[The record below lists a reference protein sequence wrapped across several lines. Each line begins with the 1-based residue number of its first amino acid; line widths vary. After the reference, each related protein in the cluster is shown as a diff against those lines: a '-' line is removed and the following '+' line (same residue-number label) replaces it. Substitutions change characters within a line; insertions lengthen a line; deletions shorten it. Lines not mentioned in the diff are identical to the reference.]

1 MTDINH
7 DNTVYPSSSFSGSP
21 YLYGQVYTPSPD
33 TRLTQI
39 KDLAVPQLVR
49 RTNGRYTI
57 RFRFKGATSPF
68 LSVSTR
74 STDRRTATMRQRE
87 LAATAKAFMLDRQE
101 VSLQELTTHLKSMAE
116 QFLTDETN
124 DYWNGLEVATLV
136 DEKSNLKELAATQA
150 LSLDQQKGIRLALE
164 VLTAA
169 QQRVDTGDT
178 SGLIKLTDGGGDD
191 NNHTDEST
199 IGDSTAILNNEQ
211 GDRPAVFTQVTAP
224 CSHSERP
231 AVESQPEVIHFRPLE
246 SSRLDVNL
254 TSRRF
259 KSLILQPSVV
269 FQELVTSLLAEKVQI
284 LKSSSYK
291 DLSSSLNTVSRFLPE
306 DMDLM
311 SRSGWLAVRDAML
324 ASEVRPSTIN
334 KLLTKAK
341 MCLDYGLMNGQ
352 LEGRN
357 PIERMKLTK
366 DIDSK
371 RRAFT
376 DEELERLL
384 VRVEAEYQFTRHTA
398 HTTSEARRWAS
409 LVSVITGARAAE
421 VCHLTKRDIVT
432 LDNGLVCID
441 INEDGEGKSV
451 KNKHSVR
458 LVPLTDGAY
467 GFDLASFLEWVY
479 MQPEDEGPLFGMTPS
494 AYSSWFNSRV
504 ITEALPDA
512 ENVSLHSLRHWLA
525 TRMKERGVNLVDAQG
540 ILGHSSQSITYDLYG
555 KGHAVGRLAEVLKT
569 ALL

>member
-21 YLYGQVYTPSPD
+21 YLYQQVYTSSPD
-33 TRLTQI
+33 TRLTQTTPCSHSQI
-39 KDLAVPQLVR
+39 NLLSVAKPQLVR
-49 RTNGRYTI
+49 RANGRYTI
-57 RFRFKGATSPF
+57 RFRLKGQTTPF

-74 STDRRTATMRQRE
+74 STDRRVATMRQRE
-87 LAATAKAFMLDRQE
+87 LAATAKTFMLDRPE
-101 VSLQELTTHLKSMAE
+101 VSLQELTEHLRSMAE
-116 QFLTDETN
+116 QFLTDASD

-164 VLTAA
+164 VLTAV

-178 SGLIKLTDGGGDD
+178 SGLIDIVMNNSRDSGTSNLTDD
-191 NNHTDEST
+191 ST
-199 IGDSTAILNNEQ
+199 IGDSMAILSNEQ
-211 GDRPAVFTQVTAP
+211 GVSTEVFTQ
-224 CSHSERP
+224 ER
-231 AVESQPEVIHFRPLE
+231 QPEVAICSF
-246 SSRLDVNL
+246 S
-254 TSRRF
+254 
-259 KSLILQPSVV
+259 
-269 FQELVTSLLAEKVQI
+269 ELVSSLLAEKVQT

-311 SRSGWLAVRDAML
+311 SRSEWLAVRDAML

-366 DIDSK
+366 DTDSK

-384 VRVEAEYQFTRHTA
+384 VRVESEYQFTRHTA

-409 LVSVITGARAAE
+409 LVSVVTGARSAE
-421 VCHLTKRDIVT
+421 VCHLTKRDVVT

-441 INEDGEGKSV
+441 INEDGDGKSV

-458 LVPLTDGAY
+458 LVPLTDGAC
-467 GFDLASFLEWVY
+467 GLDLKSFLEWVD
-479 MQPEDEGPLFGMTPS
+479 MQPDEGPLFGMTPS

-504 ITEALPDA
+504 LTEALPDA

>member
-1 MTDINH
+1 
-7 DNTVYPSSSFSGSP
+7 
-21 YLYGQVYTPSPD
+21 
-33 TRLTQI
+33 
-39 KDLAVPQLVR
+39 
-49 RTNGRYTI
+49 
-57 RFRFKGATSPF
+57 
-68 LSVSTR
+68 
-74 STDRRTATMRQRE
+74 MRQRE
-87 LAATAKAFMLDRQE
+87 LAATAKTFLLDKPE
-101 VSLQELTTHLKSMAE
+101 VSLQELTEHLRSMAE
-116 QFLTDETN
+116 QFLTDASD

-169 QQRVDTGDT
+169 QQRVDTGDA
-178 SGLIKLTDGGGDD
+178 SGLIKLIDD
-191 NNHTDEST
+191 NNHTDYST
-199 IGDSTAILNNEQ
+199 IGDYTSILKNEQ

-224 CSHSERP
+224 CSHSER
-231 AVESQPEVIHFRPLE
+231 
-246 SSRLDVNL
+246 
-254 TSRRF
+254 
-259 KSLILQPSVV
+259 QPSVV
-269 FQELVTSLLAEKVQI
+269 FSSLVSSLLAEKVQT

-311 SRSGWLAVRDAML
+311 SRSEWLAVRDSML

-376 DEELERLL
+376 DEELDGLL

-398 HTTSEARRWAS
+398 HTTSEARRWAT
-409 LVSVITGARAAE
+409 LVSVVTGARSAE

-441 INEDGEGKSV
+441 INEDGGGKSV

-467 GFDLASFLEWVY
+467 GFDLKSFLEWVD
-479 MQPEDEGPLFGMTPS
+479 MQPDEGPLFGMTPS

-504 ITEALPDA
+504 LTEALPDA

-555 KGHAVGRLAEVLKT
+555 KGHAVGRLADVLKT

>member
-1 MTDINH
+1 
-7 DNTVYPSSSFSGSP
+7 
-21 YLYGQVYTPSPD
+21 
-33 TRLTQI
+33 
-39 KDLAVPQLVR
+39 
-49 RTNGRYTI
+49 
-57 RFRFKGATSPF
+57 
-68 LSVSTR
+68 
-74 STDRRTATMRQRE
+74 MRQRE
-87 LAATAKAFMLDRQE
+87 LAATAKAFMLDRPE
-101 VSLQELTTHLKSMAE
+101 VSLQELTEHLRSMAE
-116 QFLTDETN
+116 QFLTDASD

-178 SGLIKLTDGGGDD
+178 SGLIDIVMNNSRDSGTSNLTDY
-191 NNHTDEST
+191 ST
-199 IGDSTAILNNEQ
+199 ICDSMAILKNEQ
-211 GDRPAVFTQVTAP
+211 GDRPVVFTQ
-224 CSHSERP
+224 ERQ
-231 AVESQPEVIHFRPLE
+231 S
-246 SSRLDVNL
+246 
-254 TSRRF
+254 
-259 KSLILQPSVV
+259 SVV
-269 FQELVTSLLAEKVQI
+269 FSSLVSSLLAEKVQT

-311 SRSGWLAVRDAML
+311 SRSAWLAVRDAML

-366 DIDSK
+366 DTDSK

-409 LVSVITGARAAE
+409 LLSVVTGARSAE

-458 LVPLTDGAY
+458 LVPLTDGAC
-467 GFDLASFLEWVY
+467 GLDLKSFLEWVNT
-479 MQPEDEGPLFGMTPS
+479 QSDEGPLFGMTPS

-555 KGHAVGRLAEVLKT
+555 KGHAVQRLADALKS

>member
-1 MTDINH
+1 
-7 DNTVYPSSSFSGSP
+7 
-21 YLYGQVYTPSPD
+21 
-33 TRLTQI
+33 
-39 KDLAVPQLVR
+39 
-49 RTNGRYTI
+49 
-57 RFRFKGATSPF
+57 
-68 LSVSTR
+68 
-74 STDRRTATMRQRE
+74 MRQRE
-87 LAATAKAFMLDRQE
+87 LAATAKAFMLDRPD
-101 VSLQELTTHLKSMAE
+101 VSLQELTEHLRSMAE
-116 QFLTDETN
+116 QFLTDASD
-124 DYWNGLEVATLV
+124 DYWNGVDVATLV

-150 LSLDQQKGIRLALE
+150 LSLDQQKGIMLALE

-178 SGLIKLTDGGGDD
+178 SGLIDIVMNNLT
-191 NNHTDEST
+191 NNST
-199 IGDSTAILNNEQ
+199 IGDSTTILNNEQ
-211 GDRPAVFTQVTAP
+211 GDRPAVFTQEP
-224 CSHSERP
+224 
-231 AVESQPEVIHFRPLE
+231 QPEVTIA
-246 SSRLDVNL
+246 D
-254 TSRRF
+254 
-259 KSLILQPSVV
+259 QPAICS
-269 FQELVTSLLAEKVQI
+269 FSELVSSLLAEKVQT
-284 LKSSSYK
+284 LKTSSYK

-311 SRSGWLAVRDAML
+311 SRSEWLAVRDSML

-341 MCLDYGLMNGQ
+341 MCLDYALMNGQ

-357 PIERMKLTK
+357 PIERMKLVK
-366 DIDSK
+366 DVESK

-376 DEELERLL
+376 DEELEKLL
-384 VRVEAEYQFTRHTA
+384 GRVEAEYQFTRHTA

-432 LDNGLVCID
+432 LDNGLTCID

-467 GFDLASFLEWVY
+467 GFDLASFLSWVNT
-479 MQPEDEGPLFGMTPS
+479 QPDDGGPLFGMTPS

-504 ITEALPDA
+504 LTEALGDA

>member
-7 DNTVYPSSSFSGSP
+7 DNTVYASSSFSGSP
-21 YLYGQVYTPSPD
+21 YLYQQVYTSSPD

-39 KDLAVPQLVR
+39 KDLAVPHLLARLATPQIVR
-49 RTNGRYTI
+49 RANGRYTI
-57 RFRFKGATSPF
+57 RFRLKGQTTPF

-74 STDRRTATMRQRE
+74 STDRRVATMRQRE
-87 LAATAKAFMLDRQE
+87 LAATAKAFMLDRPE
-101 VSLQELTTHLKSMAE
+101 VSLQELTEHLRSMAE
-116 QFLTDETN
+116 QFLTDASD
-124 DYWNGLEVATLV
+124 DYWNGIEVATLV

-178 SGLIKLTDGGGDD
+178 SGLIKLIDD
-191 NNHTDEST
+191 NNLTDDST
-199 IGDSTAILNNEQ
+199 IGDSTSILRIEQ
-211 GDRPAVFTQVTAP
+211 GVSPQVFTR
-224 CSHSERP
+224 ER
-231 AVESQPEVIHFRPLE
+231 
-246 SSRLDVNL
+246 
-254 TSRRF
+254 
-259 KSLILQPSVV
+259 QPSVV
-269 FQELVTSLLAEKVQI
+269 FSSLVSSLLAEKVQT
-284 LKSSSYK
+284 LKTSSYK

-311 SRSGWLAVRDAML
+311 SRSGWLAVRDSML
-324 ASEVRPSTIN
+324 AAEVRPSTIN

-341 MCLDYGLMNGQ
+341 MCLDYGLMNGH

-366 DIDSK
+366 DVDSK

-384 VRVEAEYQFTRHTA
+384 VRVESEYQFTRHTA

-409 LVSVITGARAAE
+409 LVSVVTGARSAE

-441 INEDGEGKSV
+441 INEDGDGKSV

-458 LVPLTDGAY
+458 LVPLTDGVH
-467 GFDLASFLEWVY
+467 GFDLASFLSWVDT
-479 MQPEDEGPLFGMTPS
+479 QPDEGPLFGMTPS
-494 AYSSWFNSRV
+494 AYSNWFNSRV
-504 ITEALPDA
+504 LTEALGDA
-512 ENVSLHSLRHWLA
+512 TDVSLHSLRHWLA

-555 KGHAVGRLAEVLKT
+555 RGHAVKRLADALKV

>member
-1 MTDINH
+1 
-7 DNTVYPSSSFSGSP
+7 
-21 YLYGQVYTPSPD
+21 
-33 TRLTQI
+33 
-39 KDLAVPQLVR
+39 
-49 RTNGRYTI
+49 
-57 RFRFKGATSPF
+57 
-68 LSVSTR
+68 
-74 STDRRTATMRQRE
+74 MRQRE
-87 LAATAKAFMLDRQE
+87 LAATAKAFLLDRQE
-101 VSLQELTTHLKSMAE
+101 VSLQELTAHLKSMAE

-136 DEKSNLKELAATQA
+136 DEKANLKEIAASQA
-150 LSLDQQKGIRLALE
+150 LSIDQQRGIKLALE

-178 SGLIKLTDGGGDD
+178 SGLIDIVMNNSRDSGTSNLTDD
-191 NNHTDEST
+191 ST
-199 IGDSTAILNNEQ
+199 IGDSTSILKNEQ
-211 GDRPAVFTQVTAP
+211 GVSPEVFTQVTAP
-224 CSHSERP
+224 CSHSER
-231 AVESQPEVIHFRPLE
+231 
-246 SSRLDVNL
+246 
-254 TSRRF
+254 
-259 KSLILQPSVV
+259 QPSVV
-269 FQELVTSLLAEKVQI
+269 FSSLVSSLLAEKVQT
-284 LKSSSYK
+284 LKTSSYK

-324 ASEVRPSTIN
+324 AAEVRPSTIN

-341 MCLDYGLMNGQ
+341 MCLDYALMNGQ

-357 PIERMKLTK
+357 PIERMKLVK
-366 DIDSK
+366 DVESK

-384 VRVEAEYQFTRHTA
+384 GRVEAEYQFTRHTA
-398 HTTSEARRWAS
+398 QTSSEARRWAS

-467 GFDLASFLEWVY
+467 GFDLASFLSWVDT
-479 MQPEDEGPLFGMTPS
+479 QPDEGPLFGMTPS

-504 ITEALPDA
+504 MTEALGDA

-555 KGHAVGRLAEVLKT
+555 KGHAVQRLAD
-569 ALL
+569 ALAVTFG

>member
-7 DNTVYPSSSFSGSP
+7 DNTVYPSSYFSGSP

-39 KDLAVPQLVR
+39 NLLGVAKPQLVR
-49 RTNGRYTI
+49 RANGRYTI
-57 RFRFKGATSPF
+57 RFRLKGQTTPF

-74 STDRRTATMRQRE
+74 STDRRVATMRQRE
-87 LAATAKAFMLDRQE
+87 LAATAKAFMLDRPE
-101 VSLQELTTHLKSMAE
+101 VSLQELTEHLRSMAE
-116 QFLTDETN
+116 QFLTDASD

-178 SGLIKLTDGGGDD
+178 SGLIKLIDD
-191 NNHTDEST
+191 NNLTDDST
-199 IGDSTAILNNEQ
+199 IGDSTSILNNEQ
-211 GDRPAVFTQVTAP
+211 GDRPAVFTQ
-224 CSHSERP
+224 ERQ
-231 AVESQPEVIHFRPLE
+231 S
-246 SSRLDVNL
+246 
-254 TSRRF
+254 
-259 KSLILQPSVV
+259 SVV
-269 FQELVTSLLAEKVQI
+269 FSSLVSSLLAEKVQT
-284 LKSSSYK
+284 LKTSSYK

-311 SRSGWLAVRDAML
+311 SRSGWLAVRDSML

-366 DIDSK
+366 DVDSK

-376 DEELERLL
+376 DEEMERLL
-384 VRVEAEYQFTRHTA
+384 VRVESEYQFTRHTA

-409 LVSVITGARAAE
+409 LVSVVTGARSAE

-441 INEDGEGKSV
+441 INEDGDGKSV

-458 LVPLTDGAY
+458 LVPLTDGAC
-467 GFDLASFLEWVY
+467 GLDLKSFLEWVD
-479 MQPEDEGPLFGMTPS
+479 MQPDEGPLFGMTPS

-504 ITEALPDA
+504 LTEALGDA
-512 ENVSLHSLRHWLA
+512 TDVSLHSLRHWLA
-525 TRMKERGVNLVDAQG
+525 TRMKERGANLVDAQG

>member
-21 YLYGQVYTPSPD
+21 YLYGQVCTSSPD

-49 RTNGRYTI
+49 RANGRYTI
-57 RFRFKGATSPF
+57 RFRLKGQTIPF

-74 STDRRTATMRQRE
+74 STDRRVATMRQRE
-87 LAATAKAFMLDRQE
+87 LAATAKAFMLDRPE
-101 VSLQELTTHLKSMAE
+101 VSLQELTEHLRSMAE
-116 QFLTDETN
+116 QFLTDASD

-178 SGLIKLTDGGGDD
+178 SGLIKLIDD
-191 NNHTDEST
+191 NNLTDDST
-199 IGDSTAILNNEQ
+199 IGDSTSILNNEQ
-211 GDRPAVFTQVTAP
+211 GDRPAVFTQ
-224 CSHSERP
+224 ER
-231 AVESQPEVIHFRPLE
+231 QPEVAICSF
-246 SSRLDVNL
+246 S
-254 TSRRF
+254 
-259 KSLILQPSVV
+259 
-269 FQELVTSLLAEKVQI
+269 ELVSSLLAEKVQT
-284 LKSSSYK
+284 LKTSSYK

-311 SRSGWLAVRDAML
+311 SRSGWLAVRDSML

-384 VRVEAEYQFTRHTA
+384 VRVESEYQFTRHTA

-409 LVSVITGARAAE
+409 LVSVVTGARSAE

-441 INEDGEGKSV
+441 INEDGDGKSV

-458 LVPLTDGAY
+458 LVPLTDGAC
-467 GFDLASFLEWVY
+467 GLDLKSFLEWVD
-479 MQPEDEGPLFGMTPS
+479 MQP
-494 AYSSWFNSRV
+494 
-504 ITEALPDA
+504 
-512 ENVSLHSLRHWLA
+512 
-525 TRMKERGVNLVDAQG
+525 
-540 ILGHSSQSITYDLYG
+540 
-555 KGHAVGRLAEVLKT
+555 
-569 ALL
+569 

>member
-1 MTDINH
+1 
-7 DNTVYPSSSFSGSP
+7 
-21 YLYGQVYTPSPD
+21 
-33 TRLTQI
+33 
-39 KDLAVPQLVR
+39 
-49 RTNGRYTI
+49 
-57 RFRFKGATSPF
+57 
-68 LSVSTR
+68 
-74 STDRRTATMRQRE
+74 MRQRE
-87 LAATAKAFMLDRQE
+87 LAATAKAFMLDRPE
-101 VSLQELTTHLKSMAE
+101 VSLQELTEHLRSMAE
-116 QFLTDETN
+116 QFLTDASD

-178 SGLIKLTDGGGDD
+178 SGLIKLIDD
-191 NNHTDEST
+191 NNHTDYST
-199 IGDSTAILNNEQ
+199 IGDSTSILKNEQ
-211 GDRPAVFTQVTAP
+211 GDRPVVFTQ
-224 CSHSERP
+224 ER
-231 AVESQPEVIHFRPLE
+231 QPEVTICSF
-246 SSRLDVNL
+246 S
-254 TSRRF
+254 
-259 KSLILQPSVV
+259 
-269 FQELVTSLLAEKVQI
+269 ELVSSLLAEKVQT

-311 SRSGWLAVRDAML
+311 SRSEWLAVRDAML

-366 DIDSK
+366 DVDSK

-398 HTTSEARRWAS
+398 HTTSEARRWAT
-409 LVSVITGARAAE
+409 LVSVVTGARSAE
-421 VCHLTKRDIVT
+421 VCHLIKRDIVT
-432 LDNGLVCID
+432 IDKMVCID
-441 INEDGEGKSV
+441 INEDGDGKSV

-467 GFDLASFLEWVY
+467 GFDLTSFLSWVDA
-479 MQPEDEGPLFGMTPS
+479 QPDDGPLFGMTPS

-504 ITEALPDA
+504 LTEALPDA
-512 ENVSLHSLRHWLA
+512 DNVSLHSLRHWLA

-555 KGHAVGRLAEVLKT
+555 KGHAVGRLAD
-569 ALL
+569 ALNLALVGM

>member
-21 YLYGQVYTPSPD
+21 YLYGQVYTSSPD
-33 TRLTQI
+33 TRLTQTTPCSHSQI
-39 KDLAVPQLVR
+39 NLLGVAKPQLVR
-49 RTNGRYTI
+49 RANGRYTI
-57 RFRFKGATSPF
+57 RFRLKGQTTPF

-74 STDRRTATMRQRE
+74 STDRRVAKMRQRE
-87 LAATAKAFMLDRQE
+87 LAATAKAFMLDRPE
-101 VSLQELTTHLKSMAE
+101 VSLQELTDHLRSMAE
-116 QFLTDETN
+116 QFLTDASD

-178 SGLIKLTDGGGDD
+178 SGLIKLIDGQLTDD
-191 NNHTDEST
+191 NNHTDYST
-199 IGDSTAILNNEQ
+199 IGDSTSILKNEQ
-211 GDRPAVFTQVTAP
+211 GDRPVVFTQ
-224 CSHSERP
+224 ER
-231 AVESQPEVIHFRPLE
+231 QPEVTIA
-246 SSRLDVNL
+246 D
-254 TSRRF
+254 
-259 KSLILQPSVV
+259 QPAICS
-269 FQELVTSLLAEKVQI
+269 FSELVSSLLAEKVQT

-311 SRSGWLAVRDAML
+311 SRSEWLAVRDSML
-324 ASEVRPSTIN
+324 AAEVRPSTIN

-384 VRVEAEYQFTRHTA
+384 VRVESEYQFTRHTA
-398 HTTSEARRWAS
+398 RTTSEARRWAS
-409 LVSVITGARAAE
+409 LVSVVTGARSAE

-458 LVPLTDGAY
+458 LVPLTDGAC
-467 GFDLASFLEWVY
+467 GLDLKSFLEWVD
-479 MQPEDEGPLFGMTPS
+479 MQPDEGPLFGMTPS

-504 ITEALPDA
+504 MTEALGDA
-512 ENVSLHSLRHWLA
+512 TDVSLHSLRHWLA

>member
-7 DNTVYPSSSFSGSP
+7 DNTVYSSSSFSGSP
-21 YLYGQVYTPSPD
+21 YLYQQVYTSSPD

-49 RTNGRYTI
+49 RANGRYTI
-57 RFRFKGATSPF
+57 RFRLKGQTIPF

-74 STDRRTATMRQRE
+74 STDRRVATMRQRE
-87 LAATAKAFMLDRQE
+87 LAATAKSFMLDRPD
-101 VSLQELTTHLKSMAE
+101 VSLQELTEHLRSMAE
-116 QFLTDETN
+116 QFLTDASD

-178 SGLIKLTDGGGDD
+178 SGLIKLIDD
-191 NNHTDEST
+191 NNHTDYST
-199 IGDSTAILNNEQ
+199 IGDSTPILKNEQ
-211 GDRPAVFTQVTAP
+211 GDRPAVFTQ
-224 CSHSERP
+224 ER
-231 AVESQPEVIHFRPLE
+231 QPEVTIA
-246 SSRLDVNL
+246 D
-254 TSRRF
+254 
-259 KSLILQPSVV
+259 QPAICS
-269 FQELVTSLLAEKVQI
+269 FSELVSSLLAEKVQT

-311 SRSGWLAVRDAML
+311 SRSEWLAVRDAML

-366 DIDSK
+366 DIDSR

-384 VRVEAEYQFTRHTA
+384 VRVESEYQFTRHTA

-409 LVSVITGARAAE
+409 LVSVVTGARSAE

-441 INEDGEGKSV
+441 INEDGDGKSV

-467 GFDLASFLEWVY
+467 GFDLTSFLSWVD
-479 MQPEDEGPLFGMTPS
+479 MQPDEGPLFGMTPS

-504 ITEALPDA
+504 LTEALGDSQD
-512 ENVSLHSLRHWLA
+512 VSLHSLRHWLA

-555 KGHAVGRLAEVLKT
+555 KGHAVGRLADVLKT

>member
-7 DNTVYPSSSFSGSP
+7 DNTVCPSSSFSGSP
-21 YLYGQVYTPSPD
+21 YLYQQVCTPSPD

-49 RTNGRYTI
+49 RANGRYTI
-57 RFRFKGATSPF
+57 RFRLKGQTTPF

-74 STDRRTATMRQRE
+74 STDRRVATMRQRE
-87 LAATAKAFMLDRQE
+87 LAATAKAFMLDRPE
-101 VSLQELTTHLKSMAE
+101 VSLQELTEHLRSMAE
-116 QFLTDETN
+116 QFLTDASD

-178 SGLIKLTDGGGDD
+178 SSLIKLIDGGVSQLTDD
-191 NNHTDEST
+191 NNHTDYST
-199 IGDSTAILNNEQ
+199 ISDSSAILKNEQ

-224 CSHSERP
+224 CSHSERH
-231 AVESQPEVIHFRPLE
+231 PEVTIA
-246 SSRLDVNL
+246 D
-254 TSRRF
+254 
-259 KSLILQPSVV
+259 QPAICS
-269 FQELVTSLLAEKVQI
+269 FSELVSSLLAEKVQT

-306 DMDLM
+306 DMGLM
-311 SRSGWLAVRDAML
+311 SRSGWLAVRDSML

-366 DIDSK
+366 DTDSK

-376 DEELERLL
+376 DDELDGLL

-409 LVSVITGARAAE
+409 LVSVVTGARSAE

-432 LDNGLVCID
+432 LDNGLTCID
-441 INEDGEGKSV
+441 INEDGDGKSV

-458 LVPLTDGAY
+458 LVPLTDGAC
-467 GFDLASFLEWVY
+467 GFDLKSFLEWVD
-479 MQPEDEGPLFGMTPS
+479 MQPDDGGPLFGMTPS

-504 ITEALPDA
+504 LTEALGDA

-555 KGHAVGRLAEVLKT
+555 KGHAVQRLAD
-569 ALL
+569 ALAVTFG

>member
-21 YLYGQVYTPSPD
+21 YRYQQVYTSSPD

-39 KDLAVPQLVR
+39 NLLSVAKPQLVR
-49 RTNGRYTI
+49 RANGRYTI
-57 RFRFKGATSPF
+57 RFRLKGQTTPF

-74 STDRRTATMRQRE
+74 STDRRVATMRQRE
-87 LAATAKAFMLDRQE
+87 LAATAKAFMLDRPE
-101 VSLQELTTHLKSMAE
+101 VSLQELTEHLRSMAE
-116 QFLTDETN
+116 QFLTDASD

-178 SGLIKLTDGGGDD
+178 SGLIKLIDD
-191 NNHTDEST
+191 NNLTDDST
-199 IGDSTAILNNEQ
+199 IGNSTSILNNEQ
-211 GDRPAVFTQVTAP
+211 GDRPAVFTQ
-224 CSHSERP
+224 ERQ
-231 AVESQPEVIHFRPLE
+231 S
-246 SSRLDVNL
+246 
-254 TSRRF
+254 
-259 KSLILQPSVV
+259 SVV
-269 FQELVTSLLAEKVQI
+269 FSSLVSSLLAEKVQT
-284 LKSSSYK
+284 LKTSSYK

-311 SRSGWLAVRDAML
+311 SRSGWLAVRDSML

-384 VRVEAEYQFTRHTA
+384 VRVE
-398 HTTSEARRWAS
+398 S
-409 LVSVITGARAAE
+409 
-421 VCHLTKRDIVT
+421 
-432 LDNGLVCID
+432 
-441 INEDGEGKSV
+441 
-451 KNKHSVR
+451 
-458 LVPLTDGAY
+458 
-467 GFDLASFLEWVY
+467 
-479 MQPEDEGPLFGMTPS
+479 
-494 AYSSWFNSRV
+494 
-504 ITEALPDA
+504 
-512 ENVSLHSLRHWLA
+512 
-525 TRMKERGVNLVDAQG
+525 
-540 ILGHSSQSITYDLYG
+540 
-555 KGHAVGRLAEVLKT
+555 
-569 ALL
+569 

>member
-21 YLYGQVYTPSPD
+21 YLYQQVYTSSPD

-39 KDLAVPQLVR
+39 NLLSVAKPQLVR
-49 RTNGRYTI
+49 RANGRYTI
-57 RFRFKGATSPF
+57 RFRLKGQTTPF

-74 STDRRTATMRQRE
+74 STDRRVATMRQRE
-87 LAATAKAFMLDRQE
+87 LAATAKAFMLDRPE
-101 VSLQELTTHLKSMAE
+101 VSLQELTEHLRSMAE
-116 QFLTDETN
+116 QFLTDASD

-178 SGLIKLTDGGGDD
+178 SGLIKLIDD
-191 NNHTDEST
+191 NNLTDDST
-199 IGDSTAILNNEQ
+199 IGDSTSILSNEQ
-211 GDRPAVFTQVTAP
+211 GVSPEVFTQERQVTTAI
-224 CSHSERP
+224 CSFS
-231 AVESQPEVIHFRPLE
+231 
-246 SSRLDVNL
+246 
-254 TSRRF
+254 
-259 KSLILQPSVV
+259 
-269 FQELVTSLLAEKVQI
+269 ELVSSLLAEKVQT
-284 LKSSSYK
+284 LKASSYK

-311 SRSGWLAVRDAML
+311 SRSGWLAVRDSML

-384 VRVEAEYQFTRHTA
+384 VRVESEYQFTRHTA

-409 LVSVITGARAAE
+409 LVSVVTGARSAE

-441 INEDGEGKSV
+441 INEDGDGKSV

-458 LVPLTDGAY
+458 LVPLTDGAC
-467 GFDLASFLEWVY
+467 GLDLKSFLEWVD
-479 MQPEDEGPLFGMTPS
+479 MQPDEGPLFGMTPS

-504 ITEALPDA
+504 LTEALGDSQD
-512 ENVSLHSLRHWLA
+512 VSLHSLRHWLA

>member
-1 MTDINH
+1 MTDINY

-21 YLYGQVYTPSPD
+21 YLYQQVYTSSPD

-39 KDLAVPQLVR
+39 NLLGVACSLLAKPQLVR

-57 RFRFKGATSPF
+57 RFRLKGQTIPF

-74 STDRRTATMRQRE
+74 STDRRVATMRQRE
-87 LAATAKAFMLDRQE
+87 LAATAKSFMLDRPD
-101 VSLQELTTHLKSMAE
+101 VSLQELTEHLRSMAE
-116 QFLTDETN
+116 QFLTDASD

-178 SGLIKLTDGGGDD
+178 SGLIKLIND
-191 NNHTDEST
+191 NNHTDYST
-199 IGDSTAILNNEQ
+199 IGDSTSILKNEQ
-211 GDRPAVFTQVTAP
+211 GDRPAVFTQEP
-224 CSHSERP
+224 
-231 AVESQPEVIHFRPLE
+231 QPEVTIA
-246 SSRLDVNL
+246 D
-254 TSRRF
+254 
-259 KSLILQPSVV
+259 QPAICS
-269 FQELVTSLLAEKVQI
+269 FSELVSSLLAEKVQT

-311 SRSGWLAVRDAML
+311 SRSEWLAVRDSML
-324 ASEVRPSTIN
+324 AAEVRPSTIN

-384 VRVEAEYQFTRHTA
+384 VRVESEYQFTRHTA

-409 LVSVITGARAAE
+409 LVSVVTGARSAE

-441 INEDGEGKSV
+441 INEDGDGKSV

-458 LVPLTDGAY
+458 LVPLTDGAC
-467 GFDLASFLEWVY
+467 GLDLKSFLKWVD
-479 MQPEDEGPLFGMTPS
+479 MQPDEGPLFGMTPS

-504 ITEALPDA
+504 LTEALGDSQD
-512 ENVSLHSLRHWLA
+512 VSLHSLRHWLA

>member
-1 MTDINH
+1 
-7 DNTVYPSSSFSGSP
+7 
-21 YLYGQVYTPSPD
+21 
-33 TRLTQI
+33 
-39 KDLAVPQLVR
+39 
-49 RTNGRYTI
+49 
-57 RFRFKGATSPF
+57 
-68 LSVSTR
+68 
-74 STDRRTATMRQRE
+74 MRQRE
-87 LAATAKAFMLDRQE
+87 LAATAKAFMLDRPE
-101 VSLQELTTHLKSMAE
+101 VSLQELTDHLRSMAE
-116 QFLTDETN
+116 QFLTDASD

-178 SGLIKLTDGGGDD
+178 SGLIDIVMNNPTDYLT
-191 NNHTDEST
+191 
-199 IGDSTAILNNEQ
+199 ICDSMAILSNEQ
-211 GDRPAVFTQVTAP
+211 GVSPEVFTQ
-224 CSHSERP
+224 ER
-231 AVESQPEVIHFRPLE
+231 QPEVAICSF
-246 SSRLDVNL
+246 S
-254 TSRRF
+254 
-259 KSLILQPSVV
+259 
-269 FQELVTSLLAEKVQI
+269 ELVSSLLAEKVQT

-311 SRSGWLAVRDAML
+311 SRSEWLAVRDAML

-398 HTTSEARRWAS
+398 HTTSEARRWAT
-409 LVSVITGARAAE
+409 LVSVVTGARSAE

-441 INEDGEGKSV
+441 INEDGDGKSV

-467 GFDLASFLEWVY
+467 GFDLTSFLSWVDA
-479 MQPEDEGPLFGMTPS
+479 QPDDGPLFGMTPS
-494 AYSSWFNSRV
+494 AYSNWFNSRV
-504 ITEALPDA
+504 LTEALPDA
-512 ENVSLHSLRHWLA
+512 DNVSLHSLRHWLA

-555 KGHAVGRLAEVLKT
+555 KGHAVGRLAD
-569 ALL
+569 ALAVALSTP

>member
-1 MTDINH
+1 
-7 DNTVYPSSSFSGSP
+7 
-21 YLYGQVYTPSPD
+21 
-33 TRLTQI
+33 
-39 KDLAVPQLVR
+39 
-49 RTNGRYTI
+49 
-57 RFRFKGATSPF
+57 
-68 LSVSTR
+68 
-74 STDRRTATMRQRE
+74 MRQRE
-87 LAATAKAFMLDRQE
+87 LAVTAKAFLLDRPE
-101 VSLQELTTHLKSMAE
+101 VSLQELTAHLKSMAE

-178 SGLIKLTDGGGDD
+178 SGLIKLTDD
-191 NNHTDEST
+191 NNNNLTDDST
-199 IGDSTAILNNEQ
+199 IGDSKAILKNEQ

-224 CSHSERP
+224 CSHSER
-231 AVESQPEVIHFRPLE
+231 
-246 SSRLDVNL
+246 
-254 TSRRF
+254 
-259 KSLILQPSVV
+259 QPSVV
-269 FQELVTSLLAEKVQI
+269 FSSLVSSLLAEKVQN

-311 SRSGWLAVRDAML
+311 SRSEWLSVRDAML
-324 ASEVRPSTIN
+324 AAEVRPSTIN

-357 PIERMKLTK
+357 PVERMKLTK

-384 VRVEAEYQFTRHTA
+384 ARVEAEYQFTRHTA

-409 LVSVITGARAAE
+409 LVSVVTGARSAE
-421 VCHLTKRDIVT
+421 VCHLTKRDVVT

-441 INEDGEGKSV
+441 INEDGDGKSV

-467 GFDLASFLEWVY
+467 GFNLKSFLEWVD

-504 ITEALPDA
+504 LTEALPDA

-555 KGHAVGRLAEVLKT
+555 KGHAVGRLADVLKT

>member
-21 YLYGQVYTPSPD
+21 YRYQQVYTSSPD

-39 KDLAVPQLVR
+39 NLLSVAKPQLVR
-49 RTNGRYTI
+49 RANGRYTI
-57 RFRFKGATSPF
+57 RFRLKGQTTPF

-74 STDRRTATMRQRE
+74 STDRRVATMRQRE
-87 LAATAKAFMLDRQE
+87 LAATAKAFMLDRPE
-101 VSLQELTTHLKSMAE
+101 VSLQELTEHLRSMAE
-116 QFLTDETN
+116 QFLTDASD

-178 SGLIKLTDGGGDD
+178 SGLIKLIDD
-191 NNHTDEST
+191 NNLTNDST
-199 IGDSTAILNNEQ
+199 IGDSTSILNNEQ
-211 GDRPAVFTQVTAP
+211 GDRPAVFTQ
-224 CSHSERP
+224 ERQ
-231 AVESQPEVIHFRPLE
+231 S
-246 SSRLDVNL
+246 
-254 TSRRF
+254 
-259 KSLILQPSVV
+259 SVV
-269 FQELVTSLLAEKVQI
+269 FSSLVSSLLAEKVQT
-284 LKSSSYK
+284 LKTSSYK

-311 SRSGWLAVRDAML
+311 SRSGWLAVRDSML

-384 VRVEAEYQFTRHTA
+384 VRVE
-398 HTTSEARRWAS
+398 S
-409 LVSVITGARAAE
+409 
-421 VCHLTKRDIVT
+421 
-432 LDNGLVCID
+432 
-441 INEDGEGKSV
+441 
-451 KNKHSVR
+451 
-458 LVPLTDGAY
+458 
-467 GFDLASFLEWVY
+467 
-479 MQPEDEGPLFGMTPS
+479 
-494 AYSSWFNSRV
+494 
-504 ITEALPDA
+504 
-512 ENVSLHSLRHWLA
+512 
-525 TRMKERGVNLVDAQG
+525 
-540 ILGHSSQSITYDLYG
+540 
-555 KGHAVGRLAEVLKT
+555 
-569 ALL
+569 

>member
-7 DNTVYPSSSFSGSP
+7 DNTVCPSSSFSGSP
-21 YLYGQVYTPSPD
+21 YLYQQVYTSSPD

-39 KDLAVPQLVR
+39 NLLSVAKPQLVR
-49 RTNGRYTI
+49 RANGRYTI
-57 RFRFKGATSPF
+57 RFRLKGQTTPF

-74 STDRRTATMRQRE
+74 STDRRVATMRQRE
-87 LAATAKAFMLDRQE
+87 LAATAKAFMLDRPE
-101 VSLQELTTHLKSMAE
+101 VSLQELTEHLRSMAE
-116 QFLTDETN
+116 QFLTDASD

-178 SGLIKLTDGGGDD
+178 SGLIKLIDD
-191 NNHTDEST
+191 NNLTDDST
-199 IGDSTAILNNEQ
+199 IGDSTSILRNEQ
-211 GDRPAVFTQVTAP
+211 GDRPVVFTQ
-224 CSHSERP
+224 ER
-231 AVESQPEVIHFRPLE
+231 QPEVTICSF
-246 SSRLDVNL
+246 S
-254 TSRRF
+254 
-259 KSLILQPSVV
+259 
-269 FQELVTSLLAEKVQI
+269 ELVSSLLAEKVQT
-284 LKSSSYK
+284 LKTSSYK
-291 DLSSSLNTVSRFLPE
+291 DLSSSLNTVSRFLTSG
-306 DMDLM
+306 MDLM
-311 SRSGWLAVRDAML
+311 SRSEWLAVRDAML
-324 ASEVRPSTIN
+324 SAEVRPSTIN

-366 DIDSK
+366 DVDSK

-409 LVSVITGARAAE
+409 LVSVVTGARSAE

-441 INEDGEGKSV
+441 INEDGDGKSV

-458 LVPLTDGAY
+458 LVPLTDGVC
-467 GFDLASFLEWVY
+467 GFSLKSFLKWVDT
-479 MQPEDEGPLFGMTPS
+479 QPADGPLFGMTPS

-504 ITEALPDA
+504 LTEALGDA

-555 KGHAVGRLAEVLKT
+555 KGHAVQRLAEVLEV
-569 ALL
+569 ALV

>member
-1 MTDINH
+1 
-7 DNTVYPSSSFSGSP
+7 
-21 YLYGQVYTPSPD
+21 
-33 TRLTQI
+33 
-39 KDLAVPQLVR
+39 
-49 RTNGRYTI
+49 
-57 RFRFKGATSPF
+57 
-68 LSVSTR
+68 
-74 STDRRTATMRQRE
+74 MRQRE
-87 LAATAKAFMLDRQE
+87 LAATAKAFMLDRPE
-101 VSLQELTTHLKSMAE
+101 VSLQELTEHLRSMAE
-116 QFLTDETN
+116 QFLTDASD

-178 SGLIKLTDGGGDD
+178 SGLIKLIDGGVSQLTGQLTDD
-191 NNHTDEST
+191 NNHTDYST
-199 IGDSTAILNNEQ
+199 IGDSTSILKNEQ
-211 GDRPAVFTQVTAP
+211 GDRPAVFTQ
-224 CSHSERP
+224 ER
-231 AVESQPEVIHFRPLE
+231 
-246 SSRLDVNL
+246 
-254 TSRRF
+254 
-259 KSLILQPSVV
+259 QPSVV
-269 FQELVTSLLAEKVQI
+269 FSSLVSSLLAEKVQT

-311 SRSGWLAVRDAML
+311 SRSGWLAVRDSML

-357 PIERMKLTK
+357 PIERMKLVK
-366 DIDSK
+366 DVESK

-376 DEELERLL
+376 DEELEKLL
-384 VRVEAEYQFTRHTA
+384 GRVEAEYQFTRHTA

-432 LDNGLVCID
+432 LDNGLTCID

-467 GFDLASFLEWVY
+467 GFDLASFLSWVDT
-479 MQPEDEGPLFGMTPS
+479 QPDEGPLFGMTPS

-504 ITEALPDA
+504 LTEALGDA

-555 KGHAVGRLAEVLKT
+555 KGHAVGRLADVLKT

>member
-1 MTDINH
+1 
-7 DNTVYPSSSFSGSP
+7 
-21 YLYGQVYTPSPD
+21 
-33 TRLTQI
+33 
-39 KDLAVPQLVR
+39 
-49 RTNGRYTI
+49 
-57 RFRFKGATSPF
+57 
-68 LSVSTR
+68 
-74 STDRRTATMRQRE
+74 MRQRE
-87 LAATAKAFMLDRQE
+87 LAATAKAFMLDRPE
-101 VSLQELTTHLKSMAE
+101 VSLQELTDHLRSMAE
-116 QFLTDETN
+116 QFLTDASD

-178 SGLIKLTDGGGDD
+178 SGLIKLIDGGLIDD
-191 NNHTDEST
+191 NNHTDYST
-199 IGDSTAILNNEQ
+199 IGDSSSVLKNEQ
-211 GDRPAVFTQVTAP
+211 GDRPEVFTQ
-224 CSHSERP
+224 ER
-231 AVESQPEVIHFRPLE
+231 QPEVAICSF
-246 SSRLDVNL
+246 S
-254 TSRRF
+254 
-259 KSLILQPSVV
+259 
-269 FQELVTSLLAEKVQI
+269 ELVSSLLAEKVQT

-311 SRSGWLAVRDAML
+311 SRSEWLAVRDAML

-384 VRVEAEYQFTRHTA
+384 GRVEAEYQFTRHTA

-409 LVSVITGARAAE
+409 LVSVVTGARSAE

-441 INEDGEGKSV
+441 INEDGDGKSV

-467 GFDLASFLEWVY
+467 GFDLKSFLEWVD
-479 MQPEDEGPLFGMTPS
+479 MQPDEGPLFGMTPS

-504 ITEALPDA
+504 LTEALPDA
-512 ENVSLHSLRHWLA
+512 MDVSLHSLRHWLA

>member
-1 MTDINH
+1 
-7 DNTVYPSSSFSGSP
+7 
-21 YLYGQVYTPSPD
+21 
-33 TRLTQI
+33 
-39 KDLAVPQLVR
+39 
-49 RTNGRYTI
+49 
-57 RFRFKGATSPF
+57 
-68 LSVSTR
+68 
-74 STDRRTATMRQRE
+74 MRQRE
-87 LAATAKAFMLDRQE
+87 LAATAKAFMLDRPE
-101 VSLQELTTHLKSMAE
+101 VSLQELTEHLRSMAE
-116 QFLTDETN
+116 QFLTDASD

-178 SGLIKLTDGGGDD
+178 SGLIDIVMNNLT
-191 NNHTDEST
+191 NNST
-199 IGDSTAILNNEQ
+199 ICDSMAILSNEQ
-211 GDRPAVFTQVTAP
+211 GVSPEVFTR
-224 CSHSERP
+224 ER
-231 AVESQPEVIHFRPLE
+231 
-246 SSRLDVNL
+246 
-254 TSRRF
+254 
-259 KSLILQPSVV
+259 QPSVV
-269 FQELVTSLLAEKVQI
+269 FSSLVSSLLAEKVQT

-311 SRSGWLAVRDAML
+311 SRSEWLAVRDAML

-366 DIDSK
+366 DTDSK

-409 LVSVITGARAAE
+409 LVSVVTGARSAE

-441 INEDGEGKSV
+441 INEDGDGKSV

-458 LVPLTDGAY
+458 LVPLTDGVH
-467 GFDLASFLEWVY
+467 GFDLKSFLEWVD
-479 MQPEDEGPLFGMTPS
+479 MQPDEGPLFGMTPS

-504 ITEALPDA
+504 LTEALPDA

>member
-7 DNTVYPSSSFSGSP
+7 DNTVCPSSSFSGSP
-21 YLYGQVYTPSPD
+21 YLYQQVCTSSPD

-39 KDLAVPQLVR
+39 NLLARPQLVR
-49 RTNGRYTI
+49 RANGRYTI
-57 RFRFKGATSPF
+57 RFRLKGQTTPF

-74 STDRRTATMRQRE
+74 STDRRVATMRQRE
-87 LAATAKAFMLDRQE
+87 LAATAKTFMLDRPE
-101 VSLQELTTHLKSMAE
+101 VSLQELTEHLRSMAE
-116 QFLTDETN
+116 QFLTDASD

-178 SGLIKLTDGGGDD
+178 SSLIKLIGGQLTDGDD
-191 NNHTDEST
+191 NNLTNNST
-199 IGDSTAILNNEQ
+199 ICDSTLILKNEQ
-211 GDRPAVFTQVTAP
+211 GDRPAVFTQ
-224 CSHSERP
+224 ER
-231 AVESQPEVIHFRPLE
+231 
-246 SSRLDVNL
+246 
-254 TSRRF
+254 
-259 KSLILQPSVV
+259 QPSVV
-269 FQELVTSLLAEKVQI
+269 FSSLVSSLLAEKVQT

-311 SRSGWLAVRDAML
+311 SRSEWLAVRDSML

-409 LVSVITGARAAE
+409 LVSVVTGARSAE

-441 INEDGEGKSV
+441 INEDGDGKSV

-458 LVPLTDGAY
+458 LVPLTDGAC
-467 GFDLASFLEWVY
+467 GLDLKSFLEWVDT
-479 MQPEDEGPLFGMTPS
+479 QPDDGGPLFGMTPS

-504 ITEALPDA
+504 LTEALGDA

>member
-21 YLYGQVYTPSPD
+21 YLYQQVYTSSPD

-49 RTNGRYTI
+49 RANGRYTI
-57 RFRFKGATSPF
+57 RFRLKGQTIPF

-74 STDRRTATMRQRE
+74 STDRRVATMRQRE
-87 LAATAKAFMLDRQE
+87 LAATAKSFMLDRPD
-101 VSLQELTTHLKSMAE
+101 VSLQELTEHLRSMAE
-116 QFLTDETN
+116 QFLTDASD

-136 DEKSNLKELAATQA
+136 DEKSNLRELAATQA

-169 QQRVDTGDT
+169 QQRVDTGDA
-178 SGLIKLTDGGGDD
+178 SGLIKLIDD
-191 NNHTDEST
+191 NNHTDYST
-199 IGDSTAILNNEQ
+199 IGDSTSILKNEQ
-211 GDRPAVFTQVTAP
+211 GDRPAVFTQ
-224 CSHSERP
+224 ER
-231 AVESQPEVIHFRPLE
+231 
-246 SSRLDVNL
+246 
-254 TSRRF
+254 
-259 KSLILQPSVV
+259 QPSVV
-269 FQELVTSLLAEKVQI
+269 FSSLVSSLLAEKVQT

-311 SRSGWLAVRDAML
+311 SRSEWLAVRDSML
-324 ASEVRPSTIN
+324 AAEVRPSTIN

-409 LVSVITGARAAE
+409 LVSVVTGARSAE

-441 INEDGEGKSV
+441 INEDGDGKSV

-458 LVPLTDGAY
+458 LVPLTDGVC
-467 GFDLASFLEWVY
+467 GFSLKSFLKWVDT
-479 MQPEDEGPLFGMTPS
+479 QPADGPLFGMTPS

-504 ITEALPDA
+504 LTEALGDA

-555 KGHAVGRLAEVLKT
+555 KGHAVQRLAEVLEVV
-569 ALL
+569 LV

>member
-7 DNTVYPSSSFSGSP
+7 DNTVCPSSSLSGSP
-21 YLYGQVYTPSPD
+21 YLYQQVYTSSPD

-39 KDLAVPQLVR
+39 NLLSVAKPQLVR
-49 RTNGRYTI
+49 RANGRYTI
-57 RFRFKGATSPF
+57 RFRLKGQTTPF

-74 STDRRTATMRQRE
+74 STDRRVATMRQRE
-87 LAATAKAFMLDRQE
+87 LAATAKAFMLDRPE
-101 VSLQELTTHLKSMAE
+101 VSLQELTEHLRSMAE
-116 QFLTDETN
+116 QFLTDASD

-178 SGLIKLTDGGGDD
+178 SGLIKLIDD
-191 NNHTDEST
+191 NNLTDDST
-199 IGDSTAILNNEQ
+199 IGDSTSILNNEQ
-211 GDRPAVFTQVTAP
+211 GDRPAVFTQ
-224 CSHSERP
+224 ERQ
-231 AVESQPEVIHFRPLE
+231 S
-246 SSRLDVNL
+246 
-254 TSRRF
+254 
-259 KSLILQPSVV
+259 SVV
-269 FQELVTSLLAEKVQI
+269 FSSLVSSLLAEKVQT
-284 LKSSSYK
+284 LKTSSYK

-311 SRSGWLAVRDAML
+311 SRSGWLAVRDSML

-384 VRVEAEYQFTRHTA
+384 IRVESEYQFTRHTA

-409 LVSVITGARAAE
+409 LVSVVTGARSAE

-441 INEDGEGKSV
+441 INEDGDGKSV

-467 GFDLASFLEWVY
+467 GFDLKSFLEWVDT
-479 MQPEDEGPLFGMTPS
+479 QPDDGGPLFGMTPS

-504 ITEALPDA
+504 LTEALGDA

-555 KGHAVGRLAEVLKT
+555 KGHAVGRLADVLKT

>member
-1 MTDINH
+1 
-7 DNTVYPSSSFSGSP
+7 
-21 YLYGQVYTPSPD
+21 
-33 TRLTQI
+33 
-39 KDLAVPQLVR
+39 
-49 RTNGRYTI
+49 
-57 RFRFKGATSPF
+57 
-68 LSVSTR
+68 
-74 STDRRTATMRQRE
+74 MRQRE
-87 LAATAKAFMLDRQE
+87 LAATAKTFLLDRQE
-101 VSLQELTTHLKSMAE
+101 VSLQELTAHLKSMAE

-136 DEKSNLKELAATQA
+136 DEKANLKEIAASQA
-150 LSLDQQKGIRLALE
+150 LSIDQQRGIKLALE

-178 SGLIKLTDGGGDD
+178 SGLIGIIDNNSRDSGTSNHTVKSTDGV
-191 NNHTDEST
+191 SQLT
-199 IGDSTAILNNEQ
+199 IGDSMAILSNEQ
-211 GDRPAVFTQVTAP
+211 GVSPEVFTQVTAP
-224 CSHSERP
+224 CSHSER
-231 AVESQPEVIHFRPLE
+231 QPEVAICSF
-246 SSRLDVNL
+246 S
-254 TSRRF
+254 
-259 KSLILQPSVV
+259 
-269 FQELVTSLLAEKVQI
+269 ELVSSLLAEKVQN
-284 LKSSSYK
+284 LKTSSYK

-306 DMDLM
+306 DMALM

-324 ASEVRPSTIN
+324 AAEVRPSTIN

-366 DIDSK
+366 DTDSK

-409 LVSVITGARAAE
+409 LVSVVTGARSAE
-421 VCHLTKRDIVT
+421 VCHLTKRDVVT

-441 INEDGEGKSV
+441 INEDGDGKSV

-458 LVPLTDGAY
+458 LVPLTDGVH
-467 GFDLASFLEWVY
+467 GFDLKSFLEWVD
-479 MQPEDEGPLFGMTPS
+479 MQPDDGPLFGMTPS

-504 ITEALPDA
+504 LTEALPDA

-555 KGHAVGRLAEVLKT
+555 KGHAVGRLADVLKT

>member
-7 DNTVYPSSSFSGSP
+7 DNTVCPSSSFSGSP
-21 YLYGQVYTPSPD
+21 YLYQQVYTSSPD

-39 KDLAVPQLVR
+39 NLLGVACSLLAVPQLVR
-49 RTNGRYTI
+49 RANGRYTI
-57 RFRFKGATSPF
+57 RFRLKGQTIPF

-74 STDRRTATMRQRE
+74 STDRRVATMRQRE
-87 LAATAKAFMLDRQE
+87 LAATAKSFMLDRPD
-101 VSLQELTTHLKSMAE
+101 VSLQELTEHLRSMAE
-116 QFLTDETN
+116 QFLTDASD

-178 SGLIKLTDGGGDD
+178 SSLIKLIGGGVSQLTDGDD
-191 NNHTDEST
+191 NNLTNNST
-199 IGDSTAILNNEQ
+199 ICDSTLILRNEQ
-211 GDRPAVFTQVTAP
+211 GDRPAVLTQ
-224 CSHSERP
+224 ER
-231 AVESQPEVIHFRPLE
+231 
-246 SSRLDVNL
+246 
-254 TSRRF
+254 
-259 KSLILQPSVV
+259 QPSVV
-269 FQELVTSLLAEKVQI
+269 FSSLVSSLLAEKVQT

-291 DLSSSLNTVSRFLPE
+291 DLSSSLNTVSRFLTTG
-306 DMDLM
+306 MDLM
-311 SRSGWLAVRDAML
+311 SRSEWLAVRDAML
-324 ASEVRPSTIN
+324 AAEVRPSTIN

-409 LVSVITGARAAE
+409 LVSVVTGARSAE
-421 VCHLTKRDIVT
+421 VCHLTKRDVVT

-441 INEDGEGKSV
+441 INEDGDGKSV

-458 LVPLTDGAY
+458 LVPLTDGAC
-467 GFDLASFLEWVY
+467 GLDLKSFLEWVD
-479 MQPEDEGPLFGMTPS
+479 MQPDEGPLFGMTPS

-504 ITEALPDA
+504 LTEALPDA

>member
-7 DNTVYPSSSFSGSP
+7 DNTVCPSSSFSGSP
-21 YLYGQVYTPSPD
+21 YLYQQVYTSSPD

-39 KDLAVPQLVR
+39 KDLAVPHLLARLATPQIVR
-49 RTNGRYTI
+49 RANGRYTI
-57 RFRFKGATSPF
+57 RFRLKGQTTPF

-74 STDRRTATMRQRE
+74 STDRRVATMRQRE
-87 LAATAKAFMLDRQE
+87 LAATAKAFMLDRPE
-101 VSLQELTTHLKSMAE
+101 VSLQELTEHLRSMAE
-116 QFLTDETN
+116 QFLTDASD

-178 SGLIKLTDGGGDD
+178 SGLIKLIDD
-191 NNHTDEST
+191 NNHTDYST
-199 IGDSTAILNNEQ
+199 IGDSTSILRIEQ
-211 GDRPAVFTQVTAP
+211 GVSPQVFTR
-224 CSHSERP
+224 ER
-231 AVESQPEVIHFRPLE
+231 
-246 SSRLDVNL
+246 
-254 TSRRF
+254 
-259 KSLILQPSVV
+259 QPSVV
-269 FQELVTSLLAEKVQI
+269 FSSLVSSLLAEKVQT
-284 LKSSSYK
+284 LKTSSYK

-324 ASEVRPSTIN
+324 AAEVRPSTIN

-341 MCLDYGLMNGQ
+341 MCLDYGLMNGH

-409 LVSVITGARAAE
+409 LVSVVTGARSAE
-421 VCHLTKRDIVT
+421 VCHLTKRDVVT

-441 INEDGEGKSV
+441 INEDGDGKSV

-458 LVPLTDGAY
+458 LVPLTDGVH
-467 GFDLASFLEWVY
+467 GFDLKSFLEWVD
-479 MQPEDEGPLFGMTPS
+479 MQPDEGPLFGMTPS
-494 AYSSWFNSRV
+494 AYSNWFNSRV
-504 ITEALPDA
+504 LTEALGDA
-512 ENVSLHSLRHWLA
+512 TDVSLHSLRHWLA

-555 KGHAVGRLAEVLKT
+555 RGHAVKRLADALKV

>member
-7 DNTVYPSSSFSGSP
+7 DNTVYPYSSFSGSP

-49 RTNGRYTI
+49 RANGRYTI
-57 RFRFKGATSPF
+57 RLRLKGDTKPF

-74 STDRRTATMRQRE
+74 STDRRVAVMRQRE
-87 LAATAKAFMLDRQE
+87 LAATAKAFMLDEPE
-101 VSLQELTTHLKSMAE
+101 VSLQALTAHLRVMAE
-116 QFLTDETN
+116 QFLTDASD
-124 DYWNGLEVATLV
+124 DYWNGVDVATLV
-136 DEKSNLKELAATQA
+136 DEKSNLRELAATQA

-178 SGLIKLTDGGGDD
+178 SGLIKLIDD
-191 NNHTDEST
+191 NNHTDYST
-199 IGDSTAILNNEQ
+199 IGDSTSILKNEQ
-211 GDRPAVFTQVTAP
+211 GDRPAVFTQEP
-224 CSHSERP
+224 
-231 AVESQPEVIHFRPLE
+231 QPEVTIA
-246 SSRLDVNL
+246 D
-254 TSRRF
+254 
-259 KSLILQPSVV
+259 QPAICS
-269 FQELVTSLLAEKVQI
+269 FSELVSSLLAEKVQT

-311 SRSGWLAVRDAML
+311 SRSEWLAVRDAML

-384 VRVEAEYQFTRHTA
+384 VRVESEYQFTRHTA

-409 LVSVITGARAAE
+409 LVSVVTGARSAE

-432 LDNGLVCID
+432 LDNGLTCID
-441 INEDGEGKSV
+441 INEDGDGKSV

-458 LVPLTDGAY
+458 LVPLTDGAC
-467 GFDLASFLEWVY
+467 GFDLKSFLEWVDT
-479 MQPEDEGPLFGMTPS
+479 QPDDGGPLFGMTPS

-504 ITEALPDA
+504 LTEALGDSQD
-512 ENVSLHSLRHWLA
+512 VSLHSLRHWLA

>member
-21 YLYGQVYTPSPD
+21 YLYQQVYTSSPD
-33 TRLTQI
+33 TRLTQTTPCSHSQI
-39 KDLAVPQLVR
+39 NLLGVAKPQLVR
-49 RTNGRYTI
+49 RANGRYTI
-57 RFRFKGATSPF
+57 RFRLKGQTTPF

-74 STDRRTATMRQRE
+74 STDRRVATMRQRE
-87 LAATAKAFMLDRQE
+87 LAATAKAFMLDRPE
-101 VSLQELTTHLKSMAE
+101 VSLQELTEHLRSMAE
-116 QFLTDETN
+116 QFLTDASD

-178 SGLIKLTDGGGDD
+178 SGLIDIVMNNSRDSGTSNLTDD
-191 NNHTDEST
+191 ST
-199 IGDSTAILNNEQ
+199 IGDSMAILSNEQ
-211 GDRPAVFTQVTAP
+211 GVSTEVFTQ
-224 CSHSERP
+224 ER
-231 AVESQPEVIHFRPLE
+231 QPEVAICSF
-246 SSRLDVNL
+246 S
-254 TSRRF
+254 
-259 KSLILQPSVV
+259 
-269 FQELVTSLLAEKVQI
+269 ELVSSLLAEKVQT

-311 SRSGWLAVRDAML
+311 SRSEWLAVRDAML

-366 DIDSK
+366 DTDSK

-384 VRVEAEYQFTRHTA
+384 VRVESEYQFTRHTA

-409 LVSVITGARAAE
+409 LVSVVTGARSAE
-421 VCHLTKRDIVT
+421 VCHLTKRDVVT

-441 INEDGEGKSV
+441 INEDGDGKSV

-458 LVPLTDGAY
+458 LVPLTDGAC
-467 GFDLASFLEWVY
+467 GLDLKSFLEWVD
-479 MQPEDEGPLFGMTPS
+479 MQPDEGPLFGMTPS

-504 ITEALPDA
+504 LTEALPDA

-555 KGHAVGRLAEVLKT
+555 KGHAVGRLAEVLKA

>member
-21 YLYGQVYTPSPD
+21 YRYQQVYTSSPD

-39 KDLAVPQLVR
+39 NLLSVAKPQLVR
-49 RTNGRYTI
+49 RANGRYTI
-57 RFRFKGATSPF
+57 RFRLKGQTTPF

-74 STDRRTATMRQRE
+74 STDRRVATMRQRE
-87 LAATAKAFMLDRQE
+87 LAATAKAFMLDRPE
-101 VSLQELTTHLKSMAE
+101 VSLQELTEHLRSMAE
-116 QFLTDETN
+116 QFLTDASD

-178 SGLIKLTDGGGDD
+178 SGLIKLIDD
-191 NNHTDEST
+191 NNLTDDST
-199 IGDSTAILNNEQ
+199 IGDSTSILNNEQ
-211 GDRPAVFTQVTAP
+211 GDRPAVFTQ
-224 CSHSERP
+224 ERQ
-231 AVESQPEVIHFRPLE
+231 S
-246 SSRLDVNL
+246 
-254 TSRRF
+254 
-259 KSLILQPSVV
+259 SVV
-269 FQELVTSLLAEKVQI
+269 FSSLVSSLLAEKVQT
-284 LKSSSYK
+284 LKTSSYK

-311 SRSGWLAVRDAML
+311 SRSGWLAVRDSML

-376 DEELERLL
+376 DEELE
-384 VRVEAEYQFTRHTA
+384 
-398 HTTSEARRWAS
+398 
-409 LVSVITGARAAE
+409 
-421 VCHLTKRDIVT
+421 
-432 LDNGLVCID
+432 
-441 INEDGEGKSV
+441 
-451 KNKHSVR
+451 
-458 LVPLTDGAY
+458 
-467 GFDLASFLEWVY
+467 
-479 MQPEDEGPLFGMTPS
+479 
-494 AYSSWFNSRV
+494 
-504 ITEALPDA
+504 
-512 ENVSLHSLRHWLA
+512 
-525 TRMKERGVNLVDAQG
+525 
-540 ILGHSSQSITYDLYG
+540 
-555 KGHAVGRLAEVLKT
+555 
-569 ALL
+569 

>member
-1 MTDINH
+1 
-7 DNTVYPSSSFSGSP
+7 
-21 YLYGQVYTPSPD
+21 
-33 TRLTQI
+33 
-39 KDLAVPQLVR
+39 
-49 RTNGRYTI
+49 
-57 RFRFKGATSPF
+57 
-68 LSVSTR
+68 
-74 STDRRTATMRQRE
+74 MRQRE
-87 LAATAKAFMLDRQE
+87 LAVTAKAFLLDKPE
-101 VSLQELTTHLKSMAE
+101 VTLQELTEHLRSMAE
-116 QFLTDETN
+116 QFLTDASD
-124 DYWNGLEVATLV
+124 DYWNGLEVATLI

-150 LSLDQQKGIRLALE
+150 LSLNQQKGIRLALE

-178 SGLIKLTDGGGDD
+178 SGLIKLIDGGVSQLTDD
-191 NNHTDEST
+191 NNSRDSGTSNLTDYST
-199 IGDSTAILNNEQ
+199 IGDSTSILENEQ
-211 GDRPAVFTQVTAP
+211 GVSPEVFTQ
-224 CSHSERP
+224 ER
-231 AVESQPEVIHFRPLE
+231 QPEVAICSF
-246 SSRLDVNL
+246 S
-254 TSRRF
+254 
-259 KSLILQPSVV
+259 
-269 FQELVTSLLAEKVQI
+269 ELVSSLLAEKVQT

-291 DLSSSLNTVSRFLPE
+291 DLSSSLNTVSRFLTTG
-306 DMDLM
+306 MDLM
-311 SRSGWLAVRDAML
+311 SRSEWLAVRDAML
-324 ASEVRPSTIN
+324 AAEVRPSTIN

-384 VRVEAEYQFTRHTA
+384 VRVESEYQFTRHTA

-409 LVSVITGARAAE
+409 LVSVVTGARSAE

-467 GFDLASFLEWVY
+467 GFDLASFLSWVNT
-479 MQPEDEGPLFGMTPS
+479 QSDEGPLFGMTPS

-504 ITEALPDA
+504 LTEALPDA
-512 ENVSLHSLRHWLA
+512 ENISLHSLRHWLA

-555 KGHAVGRLAEVLKT
+555 KGHAVQRLAEVLKT

>member
-21 YLYGQVYTPSPD
+21 YLYQQVYTSSPD

-39 KDLAVPQLVR
+39 NLLSVAKPQLVR
-49 RTNGRYTI
+49 RANGRYTI
-57 RFRFKGATSPF
+57 RFRLKGQTTPF

-74 STDRRTATMRQRE
+74 STDRRVATMRQRE
-87 LAATAKAFMLDRQE
+87 LAATAKAFMLDRPE
-101 VSLQELTTHLKSMAE
+101 VSLQELTEHLRSMAE
-116 QFLTDETN
+116 QFLTDASD

-178 SGLIKLTDGGGDD
+178 SGLIDIVMNNPTDY
-191 NNHTDEST
+191 ST
-199 IGDSTAILNNEQ
+199 ICDSMAILSNEQ
-211 GDRPAVFTQVTAP
+211 GVSTEVFTQ
-224 CSHSERP
+224 ER
-231 AVESQPEVIHFRPLE
+231 QPEVAICSF
-246 SSRLDVNL
+246 S
-254 TSRRF
+254 
-259 KSLILQPSVV
+259 
-269 FQELVTSLLAEKVQI
+269 ELVSSLLAEKVQT

-311 SRSGWLAVRDAML
+311 SRSGWLAVRDSML

-341 MCLDYGLMNGQ
+341 MCLDYGLVNGQ

-384 VRVEAEYQFTRHTA
+384 VRVESEYQFTRHTA

-409 LVSVITGARAAE
+409 LVSVVTGARSAE

-441 INEDGEGKSV
+441 INEDGDGKSV

-458 LVPLTDGAY
+458 LVPLTDGVC
-467 GFDLASFLEWVY
+467 GFSLKSFLKWVDT
-479 MQPEDEGPLFGMTPS
+479 QPADGPLFGMTPS

-504 ITEALPDA
+504 LTEALGDA

>member
-7 DNTVYPSSSFSGSP
+7 DNTVCPSSSFSGSP
-21 YLYGQVYTPSPD
+21 YRYQQVYTSSPD

-39 KDLAVPQLVR
+39 NLLSVAKPQLVR
-49 RTNGRYTI
+49 RANGRYTI
-57 RFRFKGATSPF
+57 RFRLKGQTTPF

-74 STDRRTATMRQRE
+74 STDRRVATMRQRE
-87 LAATAKAFMLDRQE
+87 LAATAKAFMLDRPE
-101 VSLQELTTHLKSMAE
+101 VSLQELTEHLRSMAE
-116 QFLTDETN
+116 QFLTDASD

-178 SGLIKLTDGGGDD
+178 SGLIKLIDD
-191 NNHTDEST
+191 NNLTDDST
-199 IGDSTAILNNEQ
+199 IGDSTSILNNEQ
-211 GDRPAVFTQVTAP
+211 GDRPAVFTQ
-224 CSHSERP
+224 ERQ
-231 AVESQPEVIHFRPLE
+231 S
-246 SSRLDVNL
+246 
-254 TSRRF
+254 
-259 KSLILQPSVV
+259 SVV
-269 FQELVTSLLAEKVQI
+269 FSSLVSSLLAEKVQT
-284 LKSSSYK
+284 LKTSSYK

-311 SRSGWLAVRDAML
+311 SRSGWLAVRDSML

-384 VRVEAEYQFTRHTA
+384 VRVE
-398 HTTSEARRWAS
+398 
-409 LVSVITGARAAE
+409 
-421 VCHLTKRDIVT
+421 
-432 LDNGLVCID
+432 
-441 INEDGEGKSV
+441 
-451 KNKHSVR
+451 
-458 LVPLTDGAY
+458 
-467 GFDLASFLEWVY
+467 
-479 MQPEDEGPLFGMTPS
+479 
-494 AYSSWFNSRV
+494 
-504 ITEALPDA
+504 
-512 ENVSLHSLRHWLA
+512 
-525 TRMKERGVNLVDAQG
+525 
-540 ILGHSSQSITYDLYG
+540 
-555 KGHAVGRLAEVLKT
+555 
-569 ALL
+569 

>member
-1 MTDINH
+1 MTDINY

-39 KDLAVPQLVR
+39 KDLATPQLVR
-49 RTNGRYTI
+49 RTNGRYTV
-57 RFRFKGATSPF
+57 RFRLKGATSPF

-87 LAATAKAFMLDRQE
+87 LAVTAKAFLLDKPE
-101 VSLQELTTHLKSMAE
+101 VTLQELTAHLRSMAE
-116 QFLTDETN
+116 QFLTDASD

-136 DEKSNLKELAATQA
+136 DEKSNLRELAATQA

-178 SGLIKLTDGGGDD
+178 SGLIDIVMNNPTDY
-191 NNHTDEST
+191 ST
-199 IGDSTAILNNEQ
+199 ICDSMAILSNEQ
-211 GDRPAVFTQVTAP
+211 GVSTEVFTQ
-224 CSHSERP
+224 ER
-231 AVESQPEVIHFRPLE
+231 QPEVAICSF
-246 SSRLDVNL
+246 S
-254 TSRRF
+254 
-259 KSLILQPSVV
+259 
-269 FQELVTSLLAEKVQI
+269 ELVSSLLAEKVQT

-311 SRSGWLAVRDAML
+311 SRSEWLAVRDAML

-366 DIDSK
+366 DTDSK

-384 VRVEAEYQFTRHTA
+384 VRVESEYQFTRHTA

-409 LVSVITGARAAE
+409 LVSVVTGARSAE
-421 VCHLTKRDIVT
+421 VCHLTKRDVVT

-441 INEDGEGKSV
+441 INEDGDGKSV

-458 LVPLTDGAY
+458 LVPLTDGAC
-467 GFDLASFLEWVY
+467 GLDLKSFLEWVD
-479 MQPEDEGPLFGMTPS
+479 MQPDEGPLFGMTPS

-504 ITEALPDA
+504 LTEALPDA

>member
-1 MTDINH
+1 MTDINY

-21 YLYGQVYTPSPD
+21 YLYGQVYTSSPD

-49 RTNGRYTI
+49 RANGRYTI
-57 RFRFKGATSPF
+57 RFRLKGQTTPF

-74 STDRRTATMRQRE
+74 STDRRVATMRQRE
-87 LAATAKAFMLDRQE
+87 LAATAKAFMLDRPE
-101 VSLQELTTHLKSMAE
+101 VSLQELTEHLRSMAE
-116 QFLTDETN
+116 QFLTDASD

-178 SGLIKLTDGGGDD
+178 SGLIKLIDGGVSQLTDD
-191 NNHTDEST
+191 NNHTDYST
-199 IGDSTAILNNEQ
+199 IGDSTSILKNEQ
-211 GDRPAVFTQVTAP
+211 GDRPAVFTQEP
-224 CSHSERP
+224 
-231 AVESQPEVIHFRPLE
+231 QPEVTIA
-246 SSRLDVNL
+246 D
-254 TSRRF
+254 
-259 KSLILQPSVV
+259 QPAICS
-269 FQELVTSLLAEKVQI
+269 FSELVSSLLAEKVQT

-311 SRSGWLAVRDAML
+311 SRSEWLAVRDAML
-324 ASEVRPSTIN
+324 AAEVRPSTIN

-384 VRVEAEYQFTRHTA
+384 VRVESEYQFTRHTA
-398 HTTSEARRWAS
+398 QTSSEARRWAS

-467 GFDLASFLEWVY
+467 GFDLASFLSWVDT
-479 MQPEDEGPLFGMTPS
+479 QPDEGPLFGMTPS

-504 ITEALPDA
+504 MTEALGDA

-525 TRMKERGVNLVDAQG
+525 TCMKERGVNLVDAQG

-555 KGHAVGRLAEVLKT
+555 KGHAVGRLADVLKT
-569 ALL
+569 ALF

>member
-1 MTDINH
+1 
-7 DNTVYPSSSFSGSP
+7 
-21 YLYGQVYTPSPD
+21 
-33 TRLTQI
+33 
-39 KDLAVPQLVR
+39 
-49 RTNGRYTI
+49 
-57 RFRFKGATSPF
+57 
-68 LSVSTR
+68 
-74 STDRRTATMRQRE
+74 MRQRE
-87 LAATAKAFMLDRQE
+87 LAATAKAFMLDRPE
-101 VSLQELTTHLKSMAE
+101 VSLQELKEHLRSMAE
-116 QFLTDETN
+116 QFLTDASD

-178 SGLIKLTDGGGDD
+178 SGLIKLTDD
-191 NNHTDEST
+191 ST

-211 GDRPAVFTQVTAP
+211 GDRPAVFTQ
-224 CSHSERP
+224 ERQ
-231 AVESQPEVIHFRPLE
+231 S
-246 SSRLDVNL
+246 
-254 TSRRF
+254 
-259 KSLILQPSVV
+259 SVV
-269 FQELVTSLLAEKVQI
+269 FSSLVSSLLAEKVQT
-284 LKSSSYK
+284 LKTSSYK

-311 SRSGWLAVRDAML
+311 SRSEWLAVRDSML
-324 ASEVRPSTIN
+324 AAEVRPSTIN

-341 MCLDYGLMNGQ
+341 MCLDYALMNGH

-357 PIERMKLTK
+357 PIERMKLVK

-384 VRVEAEYQFTRHTA
+384 GRVEAEYQFTRHTA
-398 HTTSEARRWAS
+398 QTSSEARRWAS

-467 GFDLASFLEWVY
+467 GFDLASFLSWVDT
-479 MQPEDEGPLFGMTPS
+479 QPDEGPLFGMTPS

-504 ITEALPDA
+504 MTEALGDA
-512 ENVSLHSLRHWLA
+512 ENVSLHSLRHWVA
-525 TRMKERGVNLVDAQG
+525 TCMKERGVNLVDAQG